1 MNKQTADLIECLK
14 EAGEDFEF
22 YPTTKAMVKTIW
34 EHATDTGH
42 YDHRVHWDL
51 LDIGCG
57 TCNFRK
63 WIEEL
68 NREERMKHTEDT
80 LKHRDYEVRTL
91 ELHEYCVMEKSTVL
105 LQRLDPKTIVLGT
118 DFHEATLIDKDVD
131 TVFCNPPYSEFEEW
145 TARIITESRAKR
157 IYLVIP
163 ERWKKSEMI
172 QTALKT
178 VKAPPRRD
186 GSDGMEK
193 VVQVIGHAD
202 FLNAER
208 AARAKVDILFIDKQ
222 YTDRDSGFDSF
233 FDAVFG
239 MDQEDLDAREAEFV
253 EADREEKRLKA
264 ELAAGKNKV
273 EVLCG
278 GYNAAR
284 DELFNIFKVIAGID
298 ANVLKSVGVNRDSV
312 KEALKKKFY
321 GLKHIY
327 WKSAFGCLDEITSRL
342 TSESRDRM
350 LGRFADLNTVDFTPS
365 NIYALIIWVI
375 KNYNVYAEEQMLELF
390 YALSSKEN
398 VQNYVSNKRV
408 FDEYCSRWGTRDER
422 PTHYTLDYRIICTR
436 NALPGRE
443 HWGDLFDRMR
453 QKITDICT
461 VANNLGF
468 PNAGI
473 YVPPCYGELGSVLE
487 KDTGKTLFEFRCYKN
502 ENVHIKFSVEFM
514 KAFNVAVARK
524 LGWIRKP
531 EDIRKEFAA
540 PEMADGAEIY
550 FDRFNSCAAI
560 DINRAAALMLPA

>member
-1 MNKQTADLIECLK
+1 MNRQTADLIEILK
-14 EAGEDFEF
+14 ENGEDYEF
-22 YPTTKAMVKTIW
+22 YPTTKAMVRAIW
-34 EHATDTGH
+34 QHATDTGH

-57 TCNFRK
+57 TCNFKR
-63 WIEEL
+63 WVEEL

-145 TARIITESRAKR
+145 TARIITESRAER
-157 IYLVIP
+157 IYLIIP

-239 MDQEDLDAREAEFV
+239 MEHEDLNAREAEFV
-253 EADREEKRLKA
+253 EADREERRLKE

-284 DELFNIFKVIAGID
+284 DELFNYFKIIAGID
-298 ANVLKSVGVNRDSV
+298 SAVLKSIGVNKDSV

-408 FDEYCSRWGTRDER
+408 FDEYCSRWGTRDKR
-422 PTHYTLDYRIICTR
+422 HTHYTLDYRIICTR

-550 FDRFNSCAAI
+550 FDRFNACAAI

>member
-1 MNKQTADLIECLK
+1 MNRQTADLIETLK
-14 EAGEDFEF
+14 ENGEDYEF
-22 YPTTKAMVKTIW
+22 YPTTKEMVRAIW
-34 EHATDTGH
+34 KHATDTGH

-57 TCNFRK
+57 KCDFKR

-68 NREERMKHTEDT
+68 NREERARHTEDT

-145 TARIITESRAKR
+145 TARIITESRAER
-157 IYLVIP
+157 IYLIIP

-172 QTALKT
+172 QRALKA

-193 VVQVIGHAD
+193 VVQVIAHAD

-208 AARAKVDILFIDKQ
+208 SARAKVDILFIDKQ

-239 MDQEDLDAREAEFV
+239 MDQEDLNAREAEFV
-253 EADREEKRLKA
+253 EADREEQRLKA

-284 DELFNIFKVIAGID
+284 DELFNCFKVIAGID
-298 ANVLKSVGVNRDSV
+298 AAVLKSVGVSKDSV

-375 KNYNVYAEEQMLELF
+375 KNYNIYAEEQMLELF

-398 VQNYVSNKRV
+398 VQNYVSNQRV
-408 FDEYCSRWGTRDER
+408 FDEYRSRWGSSDER
-422 PTHYTLDYRIICTR
+422 HTHYTLDYRIICTR